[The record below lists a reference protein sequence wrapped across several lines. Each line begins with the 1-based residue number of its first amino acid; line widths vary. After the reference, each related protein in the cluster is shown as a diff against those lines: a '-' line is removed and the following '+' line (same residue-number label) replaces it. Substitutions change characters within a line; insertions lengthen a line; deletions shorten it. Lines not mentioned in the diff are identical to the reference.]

1 MDQQG
6 KHPGSEKK
14 LPVIPGARRQRLER
28 HQHPVGTPKASGR
41 LDELLGPATDP
52 AASGHSILAVEK
64 LAENVMRMRVRAPL
78 IAEERQPGQFILLQ
92 TDVEYGERI
101 PLTIADADPREGS
114 ITLIFQV
121 VGKTTRELA
130 GFKVGELLPVVV
142 GPLGTPT
149 HIERYGRVVAVGG
162 GIGLAPLF
170 PIVQGM
176 KAAGNHLT
184 VIAGAR
190 NRELLILEQEMRAL
204 ADDYIVVTDDG
215 SYGRKA
221 LVTQPL
227 KEICESSAPPDLVI
241 AIGPPIMMKFCAET
255 TRPFGVH
262 TLVSLNTIMVD
273 GTGMCGGCRV
283 NVGGQTR
290 FVCVDGPEFDAHQV
304 DFDNMIARL
313 GAYRNQEQHA
323 RDHACRMQALADA
336 QPGS

>member
-1 MDQQG
+1 
-6 KHPGSEKK
+6 
-14 LPVIPGARRQRLER
+14 
-28 HQHPVGTPKASGR
+28 
-41 LDELLGPATDP
+41 
-52 AASGHSILAVEK
+52 
-64 LAENVMRMRVRAPL
+64 MRMRVRAPL
-78 IAEERQPGQFILLQ
+78 IAQERKPGQFILLQ

-101 PLTIADADPREGS
+101 PLTIADADPRQGS

-130 GFKVGELLPVVV
+130 GLKVGDTLPVLV

-149 HIERYGRVVAVGG
+149 HIEKYGRVLAVGG
-162 GIGLAPLF
+162 GIGVAPLY
-170 PIVQGM
+170 PIVEGM

-184 VIAGAR
+184 MIAGAR
-190 NRELLILEQEMRAL
+190 TRELVILESEMRAL
-204 ADDYIVVTDDG
+204 VDEYIVVTDDG

-227 KEICESSAPPDLVI
+227 KELCEGPEPPDLVI

-255 TRPFGVH
+255 TRPYGVR

-283 NVGGQTR
+283 NVGGKTR
-290 FVCVDGPEFDAHQV
+290 FVCVDGPEFDGHQV

-313 GAYRNQEQHA
+313 GAYRDQEKQA
-323 RDHACRMQALADA
+323 RDHACRLQALAEKNHHA
-336 QPGS
+336 